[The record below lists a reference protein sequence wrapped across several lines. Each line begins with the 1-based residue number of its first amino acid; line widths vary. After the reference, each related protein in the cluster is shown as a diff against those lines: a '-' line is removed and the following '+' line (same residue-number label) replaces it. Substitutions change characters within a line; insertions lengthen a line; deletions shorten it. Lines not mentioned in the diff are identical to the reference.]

1 MNSTSTNSA
10 SPAPAAPAE
19 LARAA
24 LRHLAQRRLPPT
36 PDQYSLAWRAVGGS
50 MPDGRADAQAAAQL
64 PDIGPVIAEL
74 LRQLDVSHRHWTSAR
89 KKEALGRMLAVHGS
103 DPRGLAERLQRLID
117 SWRECP
123 ADAPVSALAP
133 EPASQGADAVVHVAE
148 YGVPADE
155 VVDATPAQS
164 APVPAQAAAAV
175 PSQAVAAPQ
184 AEATVP
190 APGVAAPVSAAA
202 AVPAPSPAAAA
213 APTPSPAAAAAPTQ
227 SAAAAP
233 ADGEQLPS
241 LERVLGD
248 MTDLLVAV
256 CETVPTLVEEE
267 AWVRQQFDTIRAI
280 LHPAEGLPDRR
291 DLVHARALLRRTAN
305 EHQRLLKMRRD
316 SLQMMKT
323 MIAQCIDWLRALTE
337 SSGRFGNRLSTFAE
351 EIERSNDLP
360 ALAGTVRHLIEE
372 TRSMYTE
379 LEGSRND
386 FAQAGERARQLEE
399 EVSRL
404 ETELSAASTQV
415 MTDHLTN
422 LLNRRGLEQS
432 FEDLAERCR
441 AEGRP
446 LSLALLDVDNFKRLN
461 DALGHQ
467 AGDDALRHL
476 ARLLRSRVRSSDLSA
491 RYGGEEFVILLPGA
505 TEEQAAEV
513 VRGIQRSL
521 TTDVFLH
528 HAQRVFITFSAGVA
542 QVVDGSTLEETVA
555 RADDAMYEAK
565 RAGKNR
571 VCIAARVPH

>member
-1 MNSTSTNSA
+1 MTSSTTNLA
-10 SPAPAAPAE
+10 IPAPAAPAE

-24 LRHLAQRRLPPT
+24 LRHLAQQRLPPT
-36 PDQYSLAWRAVGGS
+36 PDQYSLAWRAVGGPV
-50 MPDGRADAQAAAQL
+50 PDKQPDTPAAGQL
-64 PDIGPVIAEL
+64 PDIGPVITEL
-74 LRQLDVSHRHWTSAR
+74 LRQLDVSHRHWTAAR
-89 KKEALGRMLAVHGS
+89 KKEALGRVLAVHG
-103 DPRGLAERLQRLID
+103 DPRGLVERLQRLID
-117 SWRECP
+117 SWRECST
-123 ADAPVSALAP
+123 DAPVS
-133 EPASQGADAVVHVAE
+133 
-148 YGVPADE
+148 
-155 VVDATPAQS
+155 TPAPDPATAHAAAPDSIAVPTLSPAVAPDSAAAPMPSPAVAPDSAAAPMPSPAAAPDGVAAPTTSS
-164 APVPAQAAAAV
+164 APVPASV
-175 PSQAVAAPQ
+175 
-184 AEATVP
+184 
-190 APGVAAPVSAAA
+190 
-202 AVPAPSPAAAA
+202 AVPAPSPAAA
-213 APTPSPAAAAAPTQ
+213 PVI
-227 SAAAAP
+227 AAAP
-233 ADGEQLPS
+233 APSPALVSAVDERLPS
-241 LERVLGD
+241 LQRILGD

-267 AWVRQQFDTIRAI
+267 AWVRQQFDTIRAM
-280 LHPAEGLPDRR
+280 LHPADGLPDRR

-337 SSGRFGNRLSTFAE
+337 SSGRFGSRLSTFAE

-404 ETELSAASTQV
+404 ETELSTASTQV

-432 FEDLAERCR
+432 FEDMAGHCR

-513 VRGIQRSL
+513 VRSIQRSL

-528 HAQRVFITFSAGVA
+528 HSQQVFITFSAGVA
-542 QVVDGSTLEETVA
+542 QVAGDSTLEQTVA
-555 RADDAMYEAK
+555 RADGAMYEAK
-565 RAGKNR
+565 RSGKNR
-571 VCIAARVPH
+571 VCVAARVPQ